1 MHLRSAQIMRYMIPF
16 FKILMYIDILIKIEI
31 ILCLGMG
38 DIEIKPYKIPTKYQ
52 SQVYGF
58 NHTFNAKYDN
68 IHVH

>member
-1 MHLRSAQIMRYMIPF
+1 
-16 FKILMYIDILIKIEI
+16 MYIDILIKIEI